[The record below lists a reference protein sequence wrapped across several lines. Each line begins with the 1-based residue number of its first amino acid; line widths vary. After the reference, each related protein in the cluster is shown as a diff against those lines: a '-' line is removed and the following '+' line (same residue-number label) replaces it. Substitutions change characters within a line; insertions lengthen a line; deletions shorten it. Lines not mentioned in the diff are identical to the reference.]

1 MGRRQLNEEEKRKL
15 LSARF
20 DPGVAKSLEAHAKDS
35 GRSIPAEIEARIE
48 ATIALDKEGIDLVA
62 QISSEMDAIRRRNK
76 GNRWHKDLTTWAA
89 TVEMMAIGPIQDV
102 KPLHPVDAEA
112 QEQAWSP
119 LAEIYER
126 QHSIVKQLAVLGIHV
141 SHNRLI
147 RGLLRL
153 NSRNLEKAA
162 IEAIEGKEDRDVA
175 AELHQRLCALDDAQ
189 DAAMAEYELA
199 MGPYREAER
208 EGRELYR
215 EHLHSKARQARDEG
229 GSFNIRHL
237 LKVFSQ
243 WL

>member
-20 DPGVAKSLEAHAKDS
+20 DPGVAKSLEAHAQES

-48 ATIALDKEGIDLVA
+48 ATIALDKEGIDLFA
-62 QISSEMDAIRRRNK
+62 QISSEIEAIRRRNK

-112 QEQAWSP
+112 QEEAWRP
-119 LAEIYER
+119 LAEIYQR

-141 SHNRLI
+141 SHMRVI

-153 NSRNLEKAA
+153 NNRNLEKAA
-162 IEAIEGKEDRDVA
+162 IEAIEGNENRDVA
-175 AELHQRLCALDDAQ
+175 AELHLRLCALDDAH
-189 DAAMAEYELA
+189 DAALTEFELT

-215 EHLHSKARQARDEG
+215 EHLHTKAKQARDEG
-229 GSFNIRHL
+229 RSFKMPHL
-237 LKVFSQ
+237 LEVFTP